1 MEFAFYICGLIAILA
16 TLRVIT
22 HTNPVHALLYL
33 IISLL
38 AISGVFFSLGAYF
51 AGALEII
58 VYAGAIMVLFV
69 FVVMML
75 NLGGSEIEQERQ
87 WLKPQ
92 VWIGPAILSAIM
104 LVVIVY
110 AILGVN
116 DQGIDGTPISA
127 KAVGITLFGPYVLAV
142 ELASMLLLAGLVV
155 AFHVG
160 REERAGEVLSN
171 RKDDSDEKKNGG
183 ARMIPLQHGLILA
196 AILFVLGL
204 TGLVIRRNL
213 LFMLIG
219 LEIMINAS
227 ALAFV
232 VAGSYWGQT
241 DGQVMY
247 ILAISL
253 AAAEASIGL
262 ALLLQLHRR
271 RQNLNIDSV
280 SEMRG

>member
-127 KAVGITLFGPYVLAV
+127 KAVLRC
-142 ELASMLLLAGLVV
+142 S
-155 AFHVG
+155 
-160 REERAGEVLSN
+160 
-171 RKDDSDEKKNGG
+171 
-183 ARMIPLQHGLILA
+183 
-196 AILFVLGL
+196 GL
-204 TGLVIRRNL
+204 TYWRWNWL
-213 LFMLIG
+213 LCCCSRVWLWP
-219 LEIMINAS
+219 S
-227 ALAFV
+227 TSV
-232 VAGSYWGQT
+232 VK
-241 DGQVMY
+241 
-247 ILAISL
+247 
-253 AAAEASIGL
+253 
-262 ALLLQLHRR
+262 
-271 RQNLNIDSV
+271 SV
-280 SEMRG
+280 RVKC

>member
-171 RKDDSDEKKNGG
+171 RKDDSAKRKTEEH
-183 ARMIPLQHGLILA
+183 AIPLQHGLILA

>member
-58 VYAGAIMVLFV
+58 VYAGAIMVL
-69 FVVMML
+69 
-75 NLGGSEIEQERQ
+75 
-87 WLKPQ
+87 
-92 VWIGPAILSAIM
+92 WIGPAILSAIM

-171 RKDDSDEKKNGG
+171 RKDDSAKRKTEEH
-183 ARMIPLQHGLILA
+183 A
-196 AILFVLGL
+196 
-204 TGLVIRRNL
+204 
-213 LFMLIG
+213 
-219 LEIMINAS
+219 
-227 ALAFV
+227 
-232 VAGSYWGQT
+232 
-241 DGQVMY
+241 
-247 ILAISL
+247 
-253 AAAEASIGL
+253 
-262 ALLLQLHRR
+262 
-271 RQNLNIDSV
+271 
-280 SEMRG
+280 